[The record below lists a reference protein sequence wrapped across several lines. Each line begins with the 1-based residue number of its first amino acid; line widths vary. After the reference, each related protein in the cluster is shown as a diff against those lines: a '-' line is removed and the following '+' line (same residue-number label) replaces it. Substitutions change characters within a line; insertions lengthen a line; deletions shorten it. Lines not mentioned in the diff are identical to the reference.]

1 MLQWWDKLKRYF
13 YSRALNEKTIG
24 ADTRRTVI
32 NLADTK
38 TIGILYD
45 STNPDNDIIITK
57 FAEQLRNSGKQV
69 EILAYQHDTKT
80 EHKADVQVFNK
91 KGVSWCG
98 VPFDKRAL
106 QFAGKKYDLLLACF
120 TAENLPLEFISA
132 MSKARWRVGAY
143 NKAKTNCFDMMINTG
158 DKANV
163 QYFIT
168 QATEFLK
175 NIKYDTN

>member
-1 MLQWWDKLKRYF
+1 MLQWWNKLKRYF
-13 YSRALNEKTIG
+13 YNRSLNEKTSI
-24 ADTRRTVI
+24 ANTQRTVI
-32 NLADTK
+32 NLADAK
-38 TIGILYD
+38 SIGILYD
-45 STNPDNDIIITK
+45 STTPDNDIIITK

-80 EHKADVQVFNK
+80 NHKADVQVFNK
-91 KGVSWCG
+91 KGVNWYAAP
-98 VPFDKRAL
+98 VDERAL
-106 QFAGKKYDLLLACF
+106 RFAEKKFDLLFACF
-120 TAENLPLEFISA
+120 ITENLPLEFISA
-132 MSKARWRVGAY
+132 ISKARWRVGIY
-143 NKAKTNCFDMMINTG
+143 NKAKTNCYDMMINSG